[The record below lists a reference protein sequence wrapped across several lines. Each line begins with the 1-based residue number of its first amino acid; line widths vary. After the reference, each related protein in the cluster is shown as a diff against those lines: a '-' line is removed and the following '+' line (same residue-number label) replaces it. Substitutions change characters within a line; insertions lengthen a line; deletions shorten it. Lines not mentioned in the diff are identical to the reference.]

1 VLNYQVGSLDFNRAS
16 GAGSIQLTYQCG
28 ILHGMQDPDEVA
40 ALVGGNVRAL
50 RQQRRMTIDAL
61 AAASGV
67 SRGTVIQVE
76 SARGNP
82 SIATLCNLAAALQVG
97 VASLVSAESAPR
109 VTVRSAGEAAALWT
123 SAAGS
128 RALFRI
134 GTDPPG
140 VVELWDWTLQAA
152 DAFDGEAHPRG
163 TVEVLVVLEGVLALQ
178 VGEERRVLGVDDAVV
193 FEAHA
198 PHRYANE
205 AAAPVRFIMVVLQ
218 FGDTGLVPPA
228 SIAPAESAQPNRPS

>member
-1 VLNYQVGSLDFNRAS
+1 V
-16 GAGSIQLTYQCG
+16 
-28 ILHGMQDPDEVA
+28 QDPDEVA
-40 ALVGGNVRAL
+40 AVVGRNVRAL

-61 AAASGV
+61 AAASGI

-97 VASLVSAESAPR
+97 VASLVSADSAPR
-109 VTVRSAGEAAALWT
+109 VTVRAAGEAAALWT

-134 GTDPPG
+134 GTDPPD
-140 VVELWDWTLQAA
+140 VVELWDWTLQAG

-163 TVEVLVVLEGVLALQ
+163 TVEVLVVLEGLLALQ

-205 AAAPVRFIMVVLQ
+205 AATPVRFIMVVLQ
-218 FGDTGLVPPA
+218 FGDTGLVRRPA
-228 SIAPAESAQPNRPS
+228 SPRLNRASRGSL

>member
-1 VLNYQVGSLDFNRAS
+1 MTF
-16 GAGSIQLTYQCG
+16 QCG
-28 ILHGMQDPDEVA
+28 ILDRMQDPEEVA
-40 ALVGGNVRAL
+40 GAVGRNVRAL

-97 VASLVSAESAPR
+97 VASLVSADPAPR
-109 VTVRSAGEAAALWT
+109 VTVRAAADAAALWT
-123 SAAGS
+123 STAGS

-134 GTDPPG
+134 GTDPPD

-152 DAFDGEAHPRG
+152 DAFDGEAHPQG
-163 TVEVLVVLEGVLALQ
+163 TIEVLFVLDGVLALQ
-178 VGEERRVLGVDDAVV
+178 VGDQRRTLGADDTVV
-193 FEAHA
+193 FEAHT
-198 PHRYANE
+198 PHRYANCS
-205 AAAPVRFIMVVLQ
+205 AAPVRFIMVVLQ
-218 FGDTGLVPPA
+218 FGDTGLVPPT
-228 SIAPAESAQPNRPS
+228 SIAPAD

>member
-1 VLNYQVGSLDFNRAS
+1 
-16 GAGSIQLTYQCG
+16 
-28 ILHGMQDPDEVA
+28 MQDPEQVA
-40 ALVGGNVRAL
+40 AAVGRNVRAL

-82 SIATLCNLAAALQVG
+82 SMATLCNLAVALQVG
-97 VASLVSAESAPR
+97 VASLVSADSAPR
-109 VTVRSAGEAAALWT
+109 VTVRAATDAAALWT

-134 GTDPPG
+134 GTDPPDL
-140 VVELWDWTLQAA
+140 VELWDWTLQAT

-163 TVEVLVVLEGVLALQ
+163 TIEVLFVLDGVLTLQ
-178 VGEERRVLGVDDAVV
+178 VGDERRVLRVDDTVV

-205 AAAPVRFIMVVLQ
+205 STAPVRFIMVVLQ
-218 FGDTGLVPPA
+218 FGDTGMVPPT
-228 SIAPAESAQPNRPS
+228 SIAPAD